1 MTVKRGFTLIEL
13 LVVVLIVGILA
24 SVGTPQ
30 YLKTIDTSRITDG
43 FGTLKIIGT
52 AQQMCW
58 MDHQG
63 NKTVTTVCPGEGY
76 ISTSNPYLV
85 QNKYMAQMSWAAT
98 SDKRKPFFGTSHF
111 STADCI
117 NNKGTSGKVVG
128 FSTKNAACMTYP
140 TPNNWNTL
148 IAYID
153 ENNVCKYRTGP
164 GTVGSASSSGSPSK
178 GVPSCP

>member
-43 FGTLKIIGT
+43 FGTMKLVGT

-58 MDHQG
+58 LDHQADR
-63 NKTVTTVCPGEGY
+63 TSTDICPGQAY

-85 QNKYMAQMSWAAT
+85 QNKYLAQMSWAESSAT
-98 SDKRKPFFGTSHF
+98 RRPFFGTSHYSSKSCVNQKGNF
-111 STADCI
+111 DGFANST
-117 NNKGTSGKVVG
+117 
-128 FSTKNAACMTYP
+128 AACMVYS
-140 TPNNWNTL
+140 TPNHWNSV
-148 IAYID
+148 IKYID
-153 ENNVCKYRTGP
+153 ENNICRYKAGP
-164 GTVGSASSSGSPSK
+164 GTLGTASSSGNPSQ

>member
-1 MTVKRGFTLIEL
+1 MTVKRGFTLIEI

-30 YLKTIDTSRITDG
+30 YLKTIDTSKITDG
-43 FGTLKIIGT
+43 FGTMKIIGT

-58 MDHQG
+58 MDH
-63 NKTVTTVCPGEGY
+63 PGSQDTCLGEAY

-85 QNKYMAQMSWAAT
+85 QKRYMAQMSWAAT
-98 SDKRKPFFGTSHF
+98 SDKRKPFFGTSKY
-111 STADCI
+111 SSADCI
-117 NNKGTSGKVVG
+117 NNKGSSGKVVG

-140 TPNNWNTL
+140 TPNNWDTL

-164 GTVGSASSSGSPSK
+164 GTVGSANSSGSPSK